1 MIAKENHNKA
11 GSSEPVDENGSIT
24 LDRRHLS
31 GVKYMSWAAN
41 LSAEQMYGL
50 LWLIGEFGIRTSEYS
65 LQENIRVPGRART
78 GLLGVLDFVHGS
90 PLTQEE
96 AMQSIRNAYKGSSS
110 NQIQN

>member
-1 MIAKENHNKA
+1 MIAKENHDTA
-11 GSSEPVDENGSIT
+11 GSSEPVDDNGLIT

-31 GVKYMSWAAN
+31 GGKYMSWAAN
-41 LSAEQMYGL
+41 LSDEQMYGL
-50 LWLIGEFGIRTSEYS
+50 LWLIGEFGIRSSEYS
-65 LQENIRVPGRART
+65 LQKDIRVPGRART

-96 AMQSIRNAYKGSSS
+96 AMQSIRNAYKSSSS

>member
-1 MIAKENHNKA
+1 MIAKENHDTA
-11 GSSEPVDENGSIT
+11 GSSEPVDDNGLIT

-31 GVKYMSWAAN
+31 V
-41 LSAEQMYGL
+41 

-65 LQENIRVPGRART
+65 LQENLRVPGRART